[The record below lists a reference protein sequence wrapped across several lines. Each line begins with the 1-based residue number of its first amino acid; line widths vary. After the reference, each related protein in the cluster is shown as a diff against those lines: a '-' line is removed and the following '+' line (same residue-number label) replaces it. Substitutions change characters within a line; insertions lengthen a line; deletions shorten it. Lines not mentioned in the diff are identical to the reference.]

1 MRTEA
6 GGARAP
12 RGRRAKIWLAAGT
25 VLVAGTGAVVAVR
38 ATSGTD
44 TAADGPHVVHTSVN
58 SLDLTGSSGERAL
71 AARSTKAFRMLAV
84 SWQDPSV
91 RLDGTVRVRTRSSDT
106 GKWSEWQA
114 LGAGDA
120 QPDPAERDRAG
131 VRGGTA
137 PLWAG
142 PSDGVQVKAD
152 GKALPKGLTVDLVDP
167 GKGDSTDASGSTGSS
182 AAAMDPAAYAM
193 PGDGEETPT
202 DQPTDPDTS
211 TPEQTPSDDPAETT
225 PAPSDSATE
234 TPAETT
240 PPATPTVEPSQSTT
254 AATSAPASPT
264 APTSTAPPT
273 SAAPSAPGYLPS
285 LSAAYPSCASASA
298 APQKMPSPLP
308 AQPPTTKVPAP
319 PVVTRAGWGADECA
333 RDTGYPDYG
342 HTVKAVFVHHTDT
355 TNTYSCTDS
364 PSIVRSLY
372 ALHLHQGWRDL
383 GYNFLVDKCGTIFEG
398 RFGGMAMP
406 VIGAQT
412 YGFNTDSMG
421 IAAIGTFT
429 DFTGGDSK
437 ASTIPGA
444 TPTTAMVTAI
454 SRIAAWKLGMSGV
467 SPTGTSVL
475 TEGSKDSSGFTFG
488 KAYTLNAV
496 SGHRNGF
503 ATDCPGNQLYAK
515 LATIR
520 SYAAGPPAGVGVTS
534 VDTPSGAV
542 RSGTGYVT
550 GTTATVRWT
559 TSTPTS
565 LLSGAEVLVDG
576 TSVAKV
582 AGTATSAS
590 VKLTSGRHTVQV
602 RATHVSGTTATSAAV
617 TVTAD
622 TTRPTYPTAPT
633 AQLGKGTVNTAGVPV
648 TVNWKAADANGLRSQ
663 AVTSPTAK
671 ALTATSTSWSTTARS
686 ATATK
691 FGLTA
696 TDLAGNTATASVTA
710 TPTLLQESSAKATGT
725 WTKRSSSSYLG
736 GYSSS
741 SGTKGASLTWTF
753 KGRSV
758 AWIAS
763 RASTSGA
770 VQIYVDGTLQTTV
783 DLKSA
788 TTAYRQAMWT
798 KSWSSAA
805 QHTLKIVVVGT
816 SGRPT
821 VTTDGIAVLN

>member
-12 RGRRAKIWLAAGT
+12 RGRRAKIWLAAGA
-25 VLVAGTGAVVAVR
+25 VLVAGTGAVVALR
-38 ATSGTD
+38 AGSD
-44 TAADGPHVVHTSVN
+44 TNSTADGPHVVHTSVD
-58 SLDLTGSSGERAL
+58 SLDLTGSSGERVL

-91 RLDGTVRVRTRSSDT
+91 RLDGTVRVRTRSSAT
-106 GKWSEWQA
+106 GKWSGWQA

-152 GKALPKGLTVDLVDP
+152 GKTLPKGLTVDLVDP
-167 GKGDSTDASGSTGSS
+167 GKGGSTTP
-182 AAAMDPAAYAM
+182 AMDPAAYAM

-202 DQPTDPDTS
+202 DQPTGPETAS
-211 TPEQTPSDDPAETT
+211 TPEQTPSDSPAETT
-225 PAPSDSATE
+225 PAPADSATE
-234 TPAETT
+234 TPAEST
-240 PPATPTVEPSQSTT
+240 PPPTPTAEPSQSTDAGT
-254 AATSAPASPT
+254 TAPASPS
-264 APTSTAPPT
+264 ASASTAPPT
-273 SAAPSAPGYLPS
+273 SASPTAPGYLPS

-298 APQKMPSPLP
+298 VPHTVPNPPP
-308 AQPPTTKVPAP
+308 AQPPATKVPAP
-319 PVVTRAGWGADECA
+319 PFVTRAGWGADECA

-355 TNTYSCTDS
+355 TNTYSCADS

-398 RFGGMAMP
+398 RFGGAAMP

-421 IAAIGTFT
+421 IAAIGTYT
-429 DFTGGDSK
+429 DLSGGDST
-437 ASTIPGA
+437 ASTIVGA
-444 TPTTAMVTAI
+444 TPSQAMVTAI

-467 SPTGTSVL
+467 SPTGTSTL
-475 TEGSKDSSGFTFG
+475 TEGAKDSSGFTFG
-488 KAYTLNAV
+488 KTYTMNAV

-503 ATDCPGNQLYAK
+503 ATDCPGNQLYAR
-515 LATIR
+515 LGTVR
-520 SYAAGPPAGVGVTS
+520 SYAAGPPAGLGVTS
-534 VDTPSGAV
+534 VDSASGTV

-550 GTTATVRWT
+550 GTTATVRWS
-559 TSTPTS
+559 TSTPAA

-576 TSVAKV
+576 TSVAKA

-590 VKLTSGRHTVQV
+590 VTLASGRHTVQV
-602 RATHVSGTTATSAAV
+602 RATHVSGKTATSAAV

-622 TTRPTYPTAPT
+622 TTRPTYPTALA

-648 TVNWKAADANGLRSQ
+648 TVTWKAADDNGLRSQ
-663 AVTSPTAK
+663 AATSPTAK
-671 ALTATSTSWSTTARS
+671 ALTATSTSWSTTAKS

-691 FGLTA
+691 FALTA
-696 TDLAGNTATASVTA
+696 TDLAGNTASASVTRTA
-710 TPTLLQESSAKATGT
+710 TLVQESSAKATGT

-736 GYSSS
+736 GYSAS
-741 SGTKGASLTWTF
+741 SGTTNASLTWTF

-770 VQIYVDGTLQTTV
+770 VKIYVDGTYQATV

-798 KSWSSAA
+798 KTWSSAA

>member
-25 VLVAGTGAVVAVR
+25 VLVAGTGAVVALR

-44 TAADGPHVVHTSVN
+44 TAAEGPHVVHTSVD
-58 SLDLTGSSGERAL
+58 SLDLTGSAGERAL

-91 RLDGTVRVRTRSSDT
+91 RLDGTVRVRTRSSAT
-106 GKWSEWQA
+106 GKWTDWQA

-142 PSDGVQVKAD
+142 PSDGVQVTAD
-152 GKALPKGLTVDLVDP
+152 GKTLPKGLTVDLVDP
-167 GKGDSTDASGSTGSS
+167 GNGGSTTP
-182 AAAMDPAAYAM
+182 AMDPAAYAM

-202 DQPTDPDTS
+202 DQPSDPGTS
-211 TPEQTPSDDPAETT
+211 TPEQTPSDDPAEST
-225 PAPSDSATE
+225 PAPTDSATE

-240 PPATPTVEPSQSTT
+240 PPPTPTAEPSQSTSAGT
-254 AATSAPASPT
+254 TAPASPS
-264 APTSTAPPT
+264 APASTAPPT
-273 SAAPSAPGYLPS
+273 SASPTAPGYLPS

-298 APQKMPSPLP
+298 VPHTMPSPLP
-308 AQPPTTKVPAP
+308 AQPPATKVPAP
-319 PVVTRAGWGADECA
+319 PFVTRAGWGADECA

-355 TNTYSCTDS
+355 TNTYSCADS

-398 RFGGMAMP
+398 RFGGAAMP

-421 IAAIGTFT
+421 IAAIGTYT
-429 DFTGGDSK
+429 DLSGGDST

-444 TPTTAMVTAI
+444 APSQAMVTAI

-467 SPTGTSVL
+467 SPTGTSSL
-475 TEGSKDSSGFTFG
+475 TEGAKDSYGFTFG
-488 KAYTLNAV
+488 NAYTLNAV

-520 SYAAGPPAGVGVTS
+520 SYAAGPPTGVAVTS
-534 VDTPSGAV
+534 VDTPAGAV

-550 GTTATVRWT
+550 GTTATVRWS

-582 AGTATSAS
+582 AGTARSAS
-590 VKLTSGRHTVQV
+590 VPLTSGRHTVQV
-602 RATHVSGTTATSAAV
+602 RATHVSGKTAASAAV
-617 TVTAD
+617 TVIAD
-622 TTRPTYPTAPT
+622 TTRPTYPTAPS
-633 AQLGKGTVNTAGVPV
+633 AQLGKGTVNTAAVPV
-648 TVNWKAADANGLRSQ
+648 TVTWKAADDNGLRSQ
-663 AVTSPTAK
+663 AATSPTAK
-671 ALTATSTSWSTTARS
+671 TLTATSTSWATTAKS

-696 TDLAGNTATASVTA
+696 TDLAGNTATASVTRTA
-710 TPTLLQESSAKATGT
+710 TLLQESSAKATGT

-741 SGTKGASLTWTF
+741 SGTKSASLTWTF

-798 KSWSSAA
+798 KTWSSAA

>member
-12 RGRRAKIWLAAGT
+12 RGRRASIWLAAGT
-25 VLVAGTGAVVAVR
+25 VLVAGTGAVVALGVGSD
-38 ATSGTD
+38 TN
-44 TAADGPHVVHTSVN
+44 TAADGPHVVHTSVD
-58 SLDLTGSSGERAL
+58 SLDLTGSSGERVL

-91 RLDGTVRVRTRSSDT
+91 RLDGTVRVRTRSSAT
-106 GKWSEWQA
+106 GEWSGWQA

-152 GKALPKGLTVDLVDP
+152 GKTLPKGLTVDLVDP
-167 GKGDSTDASGSTGSS
+167 GKGGSTTP
-182 AAAMDPAAYAM
+182 AMDPAAYAM
-193 PGDGEETPT
+193 PGDGEVTPT
-202 DQPTDPDTS
+202 DQPTGPETAS
-211 TPEQTPSDDPAETT
+211 TPEQTPSDSPAETT
-225 PAPSDSATE
+225 PAPADSATE
-234 TPAETT
+234 TPAEST
-240 PPATPTVEPSQSTT
+240 PPPTPTAEPSQSTDAGT
-254 AATSAPASPT
+254 TAPASPG
-264 APTSTAPPT
+264 ASTSTTPPT
-273 SAAPSAPGYLPS
+273 SASPTAPGYLPS

-298 APQKMPSPLP
+298 VPHTVPSPLP
-308 AQPPTTKVPAP
+308 AQPPATKVPAP
-319 PVVTRAGWGADECA
+319 PFVTRAGWGADECA

-355 TNTYSCTDS
+355 TNTYSCADS

-398 RFGGMAMP
+398 RFGGAAMP

-421 IAAIGTFT
+421 IAAIGTYT
-429 DFTGGDSK
+429 DLSGGDST
-437 ASTIPGA
+437 ASTIVGA
-444 TPTTAMVTAI
+444 TPSQAMVTAI

-467 SPTGTSVL
+467 SPTGTSTL
-475 TEGSKDSSGFTFG
+475 TEGAKDSSGFTFG
-488 KAYTLNAV
+488 KTYTLNAV

-515 LATIR
+515 LGTVR

-534 VDTPSGAV
+534 VDSASGTV

-550 GTTATVRWT
+550 GTTATVRWS
-559 TSTPTS
+559 TSTPAS

-576 TSVAKV
+576 TSVAKA

-590 VKLTSGRHTVQV
+590 VTLASGRHTVQV
-602 RATHVSGTTATSAAV
+602 RATHVSGKTATSAAV

-622 TTRPTYPTAPT
+622 TTRPTYPTAPA
-633 AQLGKGTVNTAGVPV
+633 AQLGKGTVNTAAVPV
-648 TVNWKAADANGLRSQ
+648 TVTWKAADDNGLRSQ
-663 AVTSPTAK
+663 AATSPTAK
-671 ALTATSTSWSTTARS
+671 TLTATSTSWSTTAKS

-696 TDLAGNTATASVTA
+696 TDLAGNTATASVTRTA
-710 TPTLLQESSAKATGT
+710 TLIQESSAKAAGT

-736 GYSSS
+736 GYSAS
-741 SGTKGASLTWTF
+741 SGTANASLTWTF

-770 VQIYVDGTLQTTV
+770 VKIYVDGTYQATV

-798 KSWSSAA
+798 KTWSSAA

-821 VTTDGIAVLN
+821 VTTDGVAVLN

>member
-25 VLVAGTGAVVAVR
+25 VLVAGTGAVVALR
-38 ATSGTD
+38 AGSD
-44 TAADGPHVVHTSVN
+44 ANTAADGPHVVHTSVD
-58 SLDLTGSSGERAL
+58 SLDLTGSSGEREL

-91 RLDGTVRVRTRSSDT
+91 RLDGTVRVRTRSSAT
-106 GKWSEWQA
+106 GKWSGWQA

-152 GKALPKGLTVDLVDP
+152 GKSLPKGLTVDLVDP
-167 GKGDSTDASGSTGSS
+167 GKDGSTTP
-182 AAAMDPAAYAM
+182 AMDPAAYAM

-202 DQPTDPDTS
+202 DPPTDPGTAS
-211 TPEQTPSDDPAETT
+211 TPEQTPSDSPAETT
-225 PAPSDSATE
+225 PAPAGSATE
-234 TPAETT
+234 TPAEST
-240 PPATPTVEPSQSTT
+240 PPPTPTAEPSQSTDAGT
-254 AATSAPASPT
+254 TAPASPS
-264 APTSTAPPT
+264 ASTSTAPPT
-273 SAAPSAPGYLPS
+273 SASPTAPGYLPS

-298 APQKMPSPLP
+298 VPHTVPSPLP
-308 AQPPTTKVPAP
+308 AQPPATKVPAP
-319 PVVTRAGWGADECA
+319 PFVTRAGWGADECV

-355 TNTYSCTDS
+355 TNTYSCADS

-398 RFGGMAMP
+398 RFGGAAMP

-421 IAAIGTFT
+421 IAAIGTYT
-429 DFTGGDSK
+429 DLSGGDST
-437 ASTIPGA
+437 ASTIVGA
-444 TPTTAMVTAI
+444 TPSQAMVTAI
-454 SRIAAWKLGMSGV
+454 SRIAAWKLGMSRV
-467 SPTGTSVL
+467 SPTGTSTL
-475 TEGSKDSSGFTFG
+475 TEGAKDSSGFTFG
-488 KAYTLNAV
+488 KTYTVNAV

-515 LATIR
+515 LGTVR

-534 VDTPSGAV
+534 VDSASGTV

-550 GTTATVRWT
+550 GTTATVRWS

-576 TSVAKV
+576 ISVAKV

-590 VKLTSGRHTVQV
+590 VTLTSGRHTVQV
-602 RATHVSGTTATSAAV
+602 RAAHVSGKTATSAAV

-622 TTRPTYPTAPT
+622 TTRPTYPTAPL
-633 AQLGKGTVNTAGVPV
+633 AQLGKGTVNTAAVPV
-648 TVNWKAADANGLRSQ
+648 TVTWKAADDNGLRSQ
-663 AVTSPTAK
+663 AATSPTAK
-671 ALTATSTSWSTTARS
+671 NLTATSTSWSTTAKS

-696 TDLAGNTATASVTA
+696 TDLAGNTATASVTRTA
-710 TPTLLQESSAKATGT
+710 TLIQESSAKATGT

-736 GYSSS
+736 GYSAS
-741 SGTKGASLTWTF
+741 SGTTNASLTWTF

-770 VQIYVDGTLQTTV
+770 VKIYVDGTYQATV

-798 KSWSSAA
+798 KTWSSAA

>member
-12 RGRRAKIWLAAGT
+12 RGRRARIWLAAGT
-25 VLVAGTGAVVAVR
+25 VLVAGTGAVVALR
-38 ATSGTD
+38 AGSDTS
-44 TAADGPHVVHTSVN
+44 TAADGPHVVHTSVD
-58 SLDLTGSSGERAL
+58 SLDLTGSSGERTL
-71 AARSTKAFRMLAV
+71 TARSTKAFRMLAV

-91 RLDGTVRVRTRSSDT
+91 RLDGTVRVRTRSSAT
-106 GKWSEWQA
+106 GKWSDWQA

-167 GKGDSTDASGSTGSS
+167 GKGGSTTP
-182 AAAMDPAAYAM
+182 AMDPAAYAM

-202 DQPTDPDTS
+202 DQPTGPETTS
-211 TPEQTPSDDPAETT
+211 APEQTPSDSPAETT
-225 PAPSDSATE
+225 PAPADSTTE
-234 TPAETT
+234 TPAEST
-240 PPATPTVEPSQSTT
+240 PPPTPTAEPSQSTDAGT
-254 AATSAPASPT
+254 TAPASPS
-264 APTSTAPPT
+264 ASTSTAPPT
-273 SAAPSAPGYLPS
+273 SAAPTAPGYLPS

-298 APQKMPSPLP
+298 VPHTVPSPLP
-308 AQPPTTKVPAP
+308 AQPPATKVPAP
-319 PVVTRAGWGADECA
+319 PFVTRAGWGADECA

-355 TNTYSCTDS
+355 TNTYSCADS

-383 GYNFLVDKCGTIFEG
+383 GYNFLVDKCGTVFEG
-398 RFGGMAMP
+398 RFGGAAMP

-421 IAAIGTFT
+421 IAAIGTYT
-429 DFTGGDSK
+429 DLSGGDST
-437 ASTIPGA
+437 ASTIVGA
-444 TPTTAMVTAI
+444 TPSQAMVTAI

-467 SPTGTSVL
+467 SPTGTSTL
-475 TEGSKDSSGFTFG
+475 TEGAKDSSGFTFG
-488 KAYTLNAV
+488 KTYTMNAV

-515 LATIR
+515 LGTVR

-534 VDTPSGAV
+534 VGSASGTA

-550 GTTATVRWT
+550 GTTATVRWS

-590 VKLTSGRHTVQV
+590 ITLAPGRHSVQV
-602 RATHVSGTTATSAAV
+602 RATHVSGKTATSAAV

-622 TTRPTYPTAPT
+622 TTRPTYPTAPS
-633 AQLGKGTVNTAGVPV
+633 AQLGKGTVNTAAVPV
-648 TVNWKAADANGLRSQ
+648 TVTWKAADDNGLRSQ
-663 AVTSPTAK
+663 AATSPTTK
-671 ALTATSTSWSTTARS
+671 TLTATSTSWSATAKS

-696 TDLAGNTATASVTA
+696 TDLAGNTATASVTRTA
-710 TPTLLQESSAKATGT
+710 TLLQESSAKATGT

-736 GYSSS
+736 GYSAS
-741 SGTKGASLTWTF
+741 SGTTNASLTWTF

-770 VQIYVDGTLQTTV
+770 VKIYVDGTYQATV

-798 KSWSSAA
+798 KTWSSAA

>member
-12 RGRRAKIWLAAGT
+12 RGRRAKIWLAAGA
-25 VLVAGTGAVVAVR
+25 VLVAGTGAVVALR
-38 ATSGTD
+38 AGSD
-44 TAADGPHVVHTSVN
+44 TNSTADGPHVVHTSVD
-58 SLDLTGSSGERAL
+58 SLDLTGSSGERVL

-91 RLDGTVRVRTRSSDT
+91 RLEGTVRVRTRSSAT
-106 GKWSEWQA
+106 GKWSGWQA
-114 LGAGDA
+114 LGASDA

-152 GKALPKGLTVDLVDP
+152 GKTLPKGLTVDLVDP
-167 GKGDSTDASGSTGSS
+167 GKGGSTTP
-182 AAAMDPAAYAM
+182 AMDPAAYAM

-202 DQPTDPDTS
+202 DQPTGPETAS
-211 TPEQTPSDDPAETT
+211 TPEQTPSDSPAETT
-225 PAPSDSATE
+225 PAPADSATE
-234 TPAETT
+234 TPAEST
-240 PPATPTVEPSQSTT
+240 PPPTPTAEPSQSTDAGT
-254 AATSAPASPT
+254 TAPASPS
-264 APTSTAPPT
+264 ASASTAPPT
-273 SAAPSAPGYLPS
+273 SASPTAPGYLPS

-298 APQKMPSPLP
+298 VPHTVPSPPP
-308 AQPPTTKVPAP
+308 AQPPATKVPAP
-319 PVVTRAGWGADECA
+319 PFVTRAGWGADECA

-355 TNTYSCTDS
+355 TNTYSCADS

-398 RFGGMAMP
+398 RFGGAAMP

-421 IAAIGTFT
+421 IAAIGTYT
-429 DFTGGDSK
+429 DLSGGDST
-437 ASTIPGA
+437 ASTIVGA
-444 TPTTAMVTAI
+444 TPSQAMVTAI

-467 SPTGTSVL
+467 SPTGTSTL
-475 TEGSKDSSGFTFG
+475 TEGAKDSSGFTFG
-488 KAYTLNAV
+488 KTYTMNAV

-503 ATDCPGNQLYAK
+503 ATDCPGNQLYAR
-515 LATIR
+515 LGTVR
-520 SYAAGPPAGVGVTS
+520 SYAAGPPAGLGVTS
-534 VDTPSGAV
+534 VDSASGTV

-550 GTTATVRWT
+550 GTTATVRWS
-559 TSTPTS
+559 TSTPAA

-576 TSVAKV
+576 TSVAKA

-590 VKLTSGRHTVQV
+590 VTLASGRHTVQV
-602 RATHVSGTTATSAAV
+602 RATHVSGKTATSAAV

-622 TTRPTYPTAPT
+622 TTRPTYPTAPA

-648 TVNWKAADANGLRSQ
+648 TVTWKAADDNGLRSQ
-663 AVTSPTAK
+663 AATSPTAK
-671 ALTATSTSWSTTARS
+671 ALTATSTSWSTTAKS

-691 FGLTA
+691 FTLTA
-696 TDLAGNTATASVTA
+696 TDLAGNTASASVTRTA
-710 TPTLLQESSAKATGT
+710 TLVQESSAKATGT

-736 GYSSS
+736 GYSAS
-741 SGTKGASLTWTF
+741 SGTTNASLTWTF

-770 VQIYVDGTLQTTV
+770 VKIYVDGTYQATV

-798 KSWSSAA
+798 KTWSSAA

>member
-12 RGRRAKIWLAAGT
+12 RGRRARTWLAAGT
-25 VLVAGTGAVVAVR
+25 VLVAGTGAVVALR
-38 ATSGTD
+38 ATSDSG
-44 TAADGPHVVHTSVN
+44 TAAEGPQVVHTSVD
-58 SLDLTGSSGERAL
+58 SLDLTGSAGERVL
-71 AARSTKAFRMLAV
+71 AARSTKTFRMLAV
-84 SWQDPSV
+84 SWQDPGV
-91 RLDGTVRVRTRSSDT
+91 RLDGTVRVRTRSSAT
-106 GKWSEWQA
+106 GTWSGWQA

-152 GKALPKGLTVDLVDP
+152 GKTLPKGLTVDLVDP
-167 GKGDSTDASGSTGSS
+167 GKGGSTTP
-182 AAAMDPAAYAM
+182 AMDAAAYAM
-193 PGDGEETPT
+193 PADGDETPT
-202 DQPTDPDTS
+202 DRPTDPETTS
-211 TPEQTPSDDPAETT
+211 APEQTPSDDPAEST
-225 PAPSDSATE
+225 PAPTDSATE
-234 TPAETT
+234 PPAEST
-240 PPATPTVEPSQSTT
+240 PPASPTAEPSQSTDAGT
-254 AATSAPASPT
+254 TAPASPT
-264 APTSTAPPT
+264 APISTASPT
-273 SAAPSAPGYLPS
+273 SASPTAPGYLPS

-298 APQKMPSPLP
+298 VPQTMPSPLP
-308 AQPPTTKVPAP
+308 AQPPATKVPAP
-319 PVVTRAGWGADECA
+319 PFVTRAGWGADECA

-342 HTVKAVFVHHTDT
+342 RTVKAVFVHHTDT
-355 TNTYSCTDS
+355 TNTYSCADS

-398 RFGGMAMP
+398 RFGGAAMP

-421 IAAIGTFT
+421 IAAIGTYT
-429 DFTGGDSK
+429 DLTGGDSK
-437 ASTIPGA
+437 ASTIVGA
-444 TPTTAMVTAI
+444 APSQAMVTAI

-467 SPTGTSVL
+467 SPTGTSSL
-475 TEGSKDSSGFTFG
+475 TEGAKDSYGFTFG

-515 LATIR
+515 LDTVR

-550 GTTATVRWT
+550 GTTATVRWS

-576 TSVAKV
+576 TSVVKA
-582 AGTATSAS
+582 AGTATSAP

-602 RATHVSGTTATSAAV
+602 RATHVSGRTTTSAAV

-622 TTRPTYPTAPT
+622 TTRPTYPTAPSV
-633 AQLGKGTVNTAGVPV
+633 QLGKGTVNTAGVPV

-663 AVTSPTAK
+663 SATSPTAK
-671 ALTATSTSWSTTARS
+671 TLTATSTSWPTTAKS

-696 TDLAGNTATASVTA
+696 TDLAGNTATASVTGTA
-710 TPTLLQESSAKATGT
+710 TLVQESSAKATGT

-736 GYSSS
+736 GYSTS
-741 SGTKGASLTWTF
+741 SGTKNASLTWTF

-798 KSWSSAA
+798 KSWSGAA

>member
-12 RGRRAKIWLAAGT
+12 RGRRAKIWLAAGA
-25 VLVAGTGAVVAVR
+25 VLVAGTGAVVALR
-38 ATSGTD
+38 AGSD
-44 TAADGPHVVHTSVN
+44 TNSTADGPHVVHTSVD
-58 SLDLTGSSGERAL
+58 SLDLTGSSGERVL

-91 RLDGTVRVRTRSSDT
+91 RLEGTVRVRTRSSAT
-106 GKWSEWQA
+106 GKWSGWQA

-152 GKALPKGLTVDLVDP
+152 GKTLPKGLTVDLVDP
-167 GKGDSTDASGSTGSS
+167 GKGGSTTP
-182 AAAMDPAAYAM
+182 AMDPAAYAM

-202 DQPTDPDTS
+202 DQPTGPETAS
-211 TPEQTPSDDPAETT
+211 TPEQTPSDSPAETT
-225 PAPSDSATE
+225 PAPADSATE
-234 TPAETT
+234 TPAEST
-240 PPATPTVEPSQSTT
+240 PPPTPTAEPSQSTDAGT
-254 AATSAPASPT
+254 TAPASPS
-264 APTSTAPPT
+264 ASASTAPPT
-273 SAAPSAPGYLPS
+273 SASPTAPGYLPS

-298 APQKMPSPLP
+298 VPHTVPSPPP
-308 AQPPTTKVPAP
+308 AQPPATKVPAP
-319 PVVTRAGWGADECA
+319 PFVTRAGWGADECA

-355 TNTYSCTDS
+355 TNTYSCADS

-398 RFGGMAMP
+398 RFGGAAMP

-421 IAAIGTFT
+421 IAAIGTYT
-429 DFTGGDSK
+429 DLSGGDST
-437 ASTIPGA
+437 ASTIVGA
-444 TPTTAMVTAI
+444 TPSQAMVTAI

-467 SPTGTSVL
+467 SPTGTSTL
-475 TEGSKDSSGFTFG
+475 TEGAKDSSGFTFG
-488 KAYTLNAV
+488 KTYTMNAV

-503 ATDCPGNQLYAK
+503 ATDCPGNQLYAR
-515 LATIR
+515 LGTVR
-520 SYAAGPPAGVGVTS
+520 SYAAGPPAGLGVTS
-534 VDTPSGAV
+534 VDSASGTV

-550 GTTATVRWT
+550 GTTATVRWS
-559 TSTPTS
+559 TSTPAA

-576 TSVAKV
+576 TSVAKA

-590 VKLTSGRHTVQV
+590 VTLASGRHTVQV
-602 RATHVSGTTATSAAV
+602 RATHVSGKTATSAAV

-622 TTRPTYPTAPT
+622 TTRPTYPTAPA

-648 TVNWKAADANGLRSQ
+648 TVTWKAADDNGLRSQ
-663 AVTSPTAK
+663 AATSPTAK
-671 ALTATSTSWSTTARS
+671 ALTATSTSWSTTAKS

-691 FGLTA
+691 FALTA
-696 TDLAGNTATASVTA
+696 TDLAGNTASASVTRTA
-710 TPTLLQESSAKATGT
+710 TLVQESSAKATGT

-736 GYSSS
+736 GYSAS
-741 SGTKGASLTWTF
+741 SGTTNASLTWTF

-770 VQIYVDGTLQTTV
+770 VKIYVDGTYQATV

-798 KSWSSAA
+798 KAWSSAA